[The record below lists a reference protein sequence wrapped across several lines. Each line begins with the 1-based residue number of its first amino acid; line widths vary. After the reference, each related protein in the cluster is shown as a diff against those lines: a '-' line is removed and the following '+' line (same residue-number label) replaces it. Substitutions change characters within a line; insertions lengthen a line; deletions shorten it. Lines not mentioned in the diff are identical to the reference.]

1 MTSFSGLPAGAGHAD
16 INALTAADRVVIVTT
31 AALWSSEGIARLLTT
46 MNAIREYSN
55 PKLALTGVI
64 VQRC

>member
-1 MTSFSGLPAGAGHAD
+1 MLT

-55 PKLALTGVI
+55 RSWHSRG
-64 VQRC
+64 